1 MIYYIGLIFFVTFIL
16 SVGMC
21 AAVTELKEKYK
32 IDTLDY
38 YANMKYPEWDWYFFI
53 GQRNGLK
60 YVIIDID
67 MNGKIK
73 REKIVFKQ
81 CKKDS
86 IDYLMKKI
94 KQRN

>member
-21 AAVTELKEKYK
+21 AAITEVKEKYK
-32 IDTLDY
+32 IDMLDN
-38 YANMKYPEWDWYFFI
+38 YANMKYPKWEWYVFI

-67 MNGKIK
+67 MNGEIR
-73 REKIVFKQ
+73 REKIIFKQ
-81 CKKDS
+81 CRKEN
-86 IDYLMKKI
+86 IDFIWKNYSEE
-94 KQRN
+94 